1 MLKSDFVLIQIV
13 KFYLYLTSNDNSI
26 LKMMLQTDLFV
37 LKESLS
43 QSFQTSGIR
52 NLPTMERFIIFPTLL
67 HHLVIIDVHYN
78 KTD

>member
-1 MLKSDFVLIQIV
+1 
-13 KFYLYLTSNDNSI
+13 
-26 LKMMLQTDLFV
+26 MMLQTDLFV

-78 KTD
+78 KTDLI